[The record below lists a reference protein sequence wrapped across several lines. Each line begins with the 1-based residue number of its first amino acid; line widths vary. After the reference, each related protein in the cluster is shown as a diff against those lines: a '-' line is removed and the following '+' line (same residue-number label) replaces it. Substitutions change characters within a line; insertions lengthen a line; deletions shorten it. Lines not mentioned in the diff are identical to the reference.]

1 MRPNNNN
8 NNNNNRRGR
17 SRGPRKPHGG
27 PHTGISNKGQGYDGN
42 AADVRVRGNA
52 YQVLEK
58 YLQLARD
65 AGTVGDR
72 VAAENFLQHADHYY
86 RVVAAMQEGQ
96 RPRIGGRD
104 VSVAEVNV
112 QNGSQ
117 GLSTAL
123 YSGHSQPGAQAGNA
137 GGDGNGGDKAPQGNG
152 QDGGHQVG
160 GHQAGSHQA
169 GGHQSGHSQA
179 AHHQAGQHQGGG
191 NQNAAGQGGSHQA
204 GERSGGQTGFTD
216 AGSNA
221 SPAPSGYAP
230 AKPMDEQPEYPAELI
245 PGAAPQ
251 SAAGDGG
258 VGDPSGQDQDRGG
271 RGQARGRGRRPVRRP
286 RQDGESGPNSGDSG
300 E

>member
-8 NNNNNRRGR
+8 SNSSNNRRGR

-27 PHTGISNKGQGYDGN
+27 PHSGISNKGQGYDGN

-104 VSVAEVNV
+104 VSVAEINV

-123 YSGHSQPGAQAGNA
+123 YSGHSQPGAQPDNG
-137 GGDGNGGDKAPQGNG
+137 GGDNDGGDNGGGKAAQGNG
-152 QDGGHQVG
+152 QSDNRQNSGHQG
-160 GHQAGSHQA
+160 NS
-169 GGHQSGHSQA
+169 HQSGN
-179 AHHQAGQHQGGG
+179 HQGGTQSDDRG
-191 NQNAAGQGGSHQA
+191 GGSA
-204 GERSGGQTGFTD
+204 GFASG
-216 AGSNA
+216 A
-221 SPAPSGYAP
+221 SEPVAAQPNYTAR
-230 AKPMDEQPEYPAELI
+230 KTMDEQPDYPADAT
-245 PGAAPQ
+245 PAAAHQ
-251 SAAGDGG
+251 AAGGEANE
-258 VGDPSGQDQDRGG
+258 GDRAGNDPDRGQDRGGQDRGGQDRGG
-271 RGQARGRGRRPVRRP
+271 RGRGRRPARRP
-286 RQDGESGPNSGDSG
+286 REAGGSTPNTGDSG

>member
-1 MRPNNNN
+1 MS
-8 NNNNNRRGR
+8 GK
-17 SRGPRKPHGG
+17 S
-27 PHTGISNKGQGYDGN
+27 QGYDGN
-42 AADVRVRGNA
+42 AAEVRVRGNA

-123 YSGHSQPGAQAGNA
+123 YSGHPQPGAQQGDSDGNSGEKPAQGDGQGGQQNNSHQNSGHQSSGRQNNNGNQNA
-137 GGDGNGGDKAPQGNG
+137 GQQNS
-152 QDGGHQVG
+152 GH
-160 GHQAGSHQA
+160 HNS
-169 GGHQSGHSQA
+169 GHQSGDRQS
-179 AHHQAGQHQGGG
+179 GG
-191 NQNAAGQGGSHQA
+191 NMGGSYQGGQGGD
-204 GERSGGQTGFTD
+204 RSADRGGSANYNNGPSEQP
-216 AGSNA
+216 A
-221 SPAPSGYAP
+221 STQPSYAP
-230 AKPMDEQPEYPAELI
+230 PKTMDEQPDYPVDLLPVA
-245 PGAAPQ
+245 AAPV
-251 SAAGDGG
+251 AAGEGN
-258 VGDPSGQDQDRGG
+258 GDPVDADRGA
-271 RGQARGRGRRPVRRP
+271 RGPARGRARRPARRP
-286 RQDGESGPNSGDSG
+286 RQDGDSGPPSSDSS

>member
-1 MRPNNNN
+1 MRPNNN

-123 YSGHSQPGAQAGNA
+123 YSGHSQPSAQTANA
-137 GGDGNGGDKAPQGNG
+137 GGDSNGGEKPAQGNG
-152 QDGGHQVG
+152 
-160 GHQAGSHQA
+160 QA
-169 GGHQSGHSQA
+169 GGHQPGHSQA
-179 AHHQAGQHQGGG
+179 AHHQSGHHQAGGS
-191 NQNAAGQGGSHQA
+191 QNAGQGGSHQT
-204 GERSGGQTGFTD
+204 GDRSGAPTGFAD
-216 AGSNA
+216 AASNA
-221 SPAPSGYAP
+221 SPAQSNYAS
-230 AKPMDEQPEYPAELI
+230 AKAMDEQPEYPAELI
-245 PGAAPQ
+245 PGVAPRAATGD
-251 SAAGDGG
+251 AGAD
-258 VGDPSGQDQDRGG
+258 DRSGQDEDRGA
-271 RGQARGRGRRPVRRP
+271 RGPARGRGRRPVRRP
-286 RQDGESGPNSGDSG
+286 RQDGEPGPNSGDSG

>member
-1 MRPNNNN
+1 M
-8 NNNNNRRGR
+8 
-17 SRGPRKPHGG
+17 SGG
-27 PHTGISNKGQGYDGN
+27 KGQGYDGN
-42 AADVRVRGNA
+42 AAEVRVRGNA

-123 YSGHSQPGAQAGNA
+123 YSGHPQSGAQQGDS
-137 GGDGNGGDKAPQGNG
+137 DGNGGEKAVQG
-152 QDGGHQVG
+152 D
-160 GHQAGSHQA
+160 S
-169 GGHQSGHSQA
+169 
-179 AHHQAGQHQGGG
+179 QGGQQNNDHQNSGRQNNNG
-191 NQNAAGQGGSHQA
+191 NQNAGHQNAGHQNPGHQNPGRHGSAHQSGGHQGGNYQGGGQGGD
-204 GERSGGQTGFTD
+204 RSGGRG
-216 AGSNA
+216 GSPDFNNG
-221 SPAPSGYAP
+221 PSEPVSAQPSYTP
-230 AKPMDEQPEYPAELI
+230 PKIMDEQPDYPVDLLPVAVAPVTGVEGNGEPAPADAER
-245 PGAAPQ
+245 G
-251 SAAGDGG
+251 
-258 VGDPSGQDQDRGG
+258 QDRGG
-271 RGQARGRGRRPVRRP
+271 RGPARGRGRRPARRP
-286 RQDGESGPNSGDSG
+286 RQDGDSGPVRVDSGGDSGGDSG